1 MYNYFFFLYKLTM
14 KYVRVLDNILSIETA
29 SIEFQKFFKMYKN
42 SSHFIPIHVQ
52 LMTYDTWIRILS
64 IFLIEGQS

>member
-1 MYNYFFFLYKLTM
+1 MYNYFFLYKLTM

-52 LMTYDTWIRILS
+52 LMTYDT
-64 IFLIEGQS
+64 